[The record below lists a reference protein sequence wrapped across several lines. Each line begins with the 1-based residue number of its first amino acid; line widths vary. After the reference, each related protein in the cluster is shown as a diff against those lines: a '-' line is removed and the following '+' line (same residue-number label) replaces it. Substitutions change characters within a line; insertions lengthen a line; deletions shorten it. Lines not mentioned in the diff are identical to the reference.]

1 MGKWVASNG
10 YRAEV
15 AVIVYPR
22 FCRREG
28 VVSGMREE
36 L

>member
-1 MGKWVASNG
+1 MGKWLASNG
-10 YRAEV
+10 YEAE
-15 AVIVYPR
+15 ATVIVYPR

-28 VVSGMREE
+28 VVSGMQEE